1 MSLIVI
7 GPSPRAAM
15 TCKALLPLAFVAALC
30 SACSGR
36 GSPNE
41 PSTSIPPPASKH
53 SSGAEHGFPNPA
65 AYARDL
71 DDPKRDTWQKPEEVV
86 GLLDCDP
93 SMTAVDLGAGTGY
106 FLPYLSAAA
115 GLGGRVLALDT
126 DRGMIELT
134 RARIERDGLDNFETR
149 LVAPED
155 PRLEPRSV
163 DRILVVNTWHH
174 LSARARYAKKLLGAL
189 RPGGRLL
196 IVDFDMDSPL
206 GPARAMRLTPDTV
219 VRELRAAGFQ
229 TERLV
234 ESLPYQYAIAGRIPA
249 LN

>member
-7 GPSPRAAM
+7 RPSPRAAM
-15 TCKALLPLAFVAALC
+15 TSKALLPLALVTALC
-30 SACSGR
+30 GACNER

-41 PSTSIPPPASKH
+41 PPTSAPTPAGEH
-53 SSGAEHGFPNPA
+53 SSGAEHGLPNPA
-65 AYARDL
+65 AYAREL
-71 DDPKRDTWQKPEEVV
+71 DDPTRDAWQKPEEVV
-86 GLLDCDP
+86 GLLDGYRD
-93 SMTAVDLGAGTGY
+93 MTAVDLGTGTGY
-106 FLPYLSAAA
+106 FLPYLSRAA
-115 GLGGRVLALDT
+115 GSRGRVLALDT

-134 RARIERDGLDNFETR
+134 RARIERDGLDNVETR

-155 PRLEPRSV
+155 PGLEPRSV

-174 LSARARYAKKLLGAL
+174 LSARARYAKKLLGGL
-189 RPGGRLL
+189 RPGGRVL

-206 GPARAMRLTPDTV
+206 GPRPAMRLTPDTV

-234 ESLPYQYAIAGRIPA
+234 ESLPYQYAIAGRVPA
-249 LN
+249 LK